1 VGAKPRI
8 WFNRLAGALVT
19 VFGCAALWLAPVPG
33 AFKLALVIVATMA
46 AGVLAF
52 KFLPAFDPL
61 GRVAWR
67 LPGGL
72 SQGRTCAITFD
83 DGPSA
88 TTDQVLDILARHHV
102 RATFFVLAE
111 NARRHPQVV
120 RRLAS
125 EGHTV
130 AVHGNSHRKLHN
142 ASAREIESEI
152 QTAQTA
158 LKAMGISPAPI
169 YRSPHG
175 LKSGRLFRVTGRLGL
190 QVWAWSRGIWDTD
203 RPPAETLV
211 ARATRLAGDG
221 MVLLLHD
228 GRGDE
233 LAPDISNMVAALPR
247 ILEKL
252 KQRRFAFTTLDREHC
267 QRRDQTRCRAS

>member
-1 VGAKPRI
+1 MGAKARI
-8 WFNRLAGALVT
+8 WCNRLAGVLAAI
-19 VFGCAALWLAPVPG
+19 FGCATLGLAPVPS
-33 AFKLALVIVATMA
+33 AFKLAIMIVAAMV
-46 AGVLAF
+46 AGVIAF
-52 KFLPAFDPL
+52 KYLPAFDPF

-72 SQGRTCAITFD
+72 SQGKTCAITFD

-88 TTDQVLDILARHHV
+88 ATDQVLDVLAHCQV

-125 EGHTV
+125 EGHTI
-130 AVHGNSHRKLHN
+130 AVHGNSHRKLHK
-142 ASAREIESEI
+142 ASEHEIESEI
-152 QTAQTA
+152 KTAQAT
-158 LKAMGISPAPI
+158 LKVLGVAPAPI

-175 LKSGRLFRVTGRLGL
+175 LKNRRLFRVTGRLGL

-211 ARATRLAGDG
+211 ARATRLARDG

-233 LAPDISNMVAALPR
+233 LAPDISSMVAALPR
-247 ILEKL
+247 ILDEL
-252 KQRRFAFTTLDREHC
+252 KRRRFTFTTLDSA
-267 QRRDQTRCRAS
+267 QR